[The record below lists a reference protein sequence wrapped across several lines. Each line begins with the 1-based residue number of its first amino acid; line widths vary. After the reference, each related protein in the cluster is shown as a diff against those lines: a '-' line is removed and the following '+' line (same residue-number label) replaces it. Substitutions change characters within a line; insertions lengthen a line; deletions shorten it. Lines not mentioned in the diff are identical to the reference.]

1 MILRR
6 RQVHSVK
13 SDRYI
18 SLMITSNTAKAGKVI
33 RIPKLLLPILT
44 LMFVG
49 IIGVI
54 ADFFVRFDMLNN
66 NLVDLNNKIQTL
78 EADKAN
84 TEELLSTEIF
94 EKESIISDLLISL
107 EEKEEQ
113 LNIIELQAEEMWSKI
128 EGLETIQDSIYEKL
142 NEAPADIYETDT
154 VDDADASADIT
165 PYNVNTS
172 KSGFDTDS
180 VTYSAKTLNA
190 SSDDFTSLYEKLL
203 TRFSALED
211 TIEQNYST
219 LDQLSDMAEAYLPYA
234 EAIPSGY
241 PLTGSHITCEY
252 GYRVDPVTGKKK
264 AFHYGLDFS
273 AAYRQDIF
281 ATAPGTVIFSDY
293 STDFGYNIIIDHGY
307 GYTTRYAHLSK
318 LYVKKGATVA
328 KGDRIGGAGSTG
340 KSTAVHLHYEVRI
353 NGTRVNPID
362 YLD

>member
-1 MILRR
+1 MILHR

-18 SLMITSNTAKAGKVI
+18 SLMITSNTAKSGKVI
-33 RIPKLLLPILT
+33 RIPKLLFPVLI

-54 ADFFVRFDMLNN
+54 AEFFVRFDTLNN
-66 NLVDLNNKIQTL
+66 DLADLNNKIQLL
-78 EADKAN
+78 EADKTN

-107 EEKEEQ
+107 EEKEE
-113 LNIIELQAEEMWSKI
+113 LLSLIELQAEEMWSKI

-142 NEAPADIYETDT
+142 NDAPADIYETAT
-154 VDDADASADIT
+154 VDDADVSADIT

-172 KSGFDTDS
+172 KSGFDTEAG
-180 VTYSAKTLNA
+180 TYSAKALTA
-190 SSDDFTSLYEKLL
+190 SSDNFSSLYEKLL
-203 TRFSALED
+203 AKFSALEN
-211 TIEQNYST
+211 TIEKSYST
-219 LDQLSDMAEAYLPYA
+219 LNQLSSMTEAYLPYV

-241 PLTGSHITCEY
+241 PLKNSHITCEY

-340 KSTAVHLHYEVRI
+340 KSTAVHLHYEVI
-353 NGTRVNPID
+353 VNGARVNPID